1 MLVWVWVGVRGG
13 RGRALNEA
21 GTDHSCFLVF
31 FLDDL
36 FHGEGFVVEGLGV
49 HRAADLHA
57 HGADL
62 AGHGAAGGPDAGP
75 LEIDVAAEAGVH
87 LHGGGGGDGVLV
99 GGEEDE
105 LPAFLFAVEGDQIA
119 DVSAGVFLRGVFF
132 AVGEDDEDDFGGAL
146 GLRQGLEAAV
156 GLFDRAANGI
166 EQGGGASRLVGG
178 GGELRDLGE
187 RLGIDVDFVLVV
199 KLDETEPGS
208 ARDGDLVAEEFV
220 EGGNGRFLH
229 GLPWSRSGRGCRRFR

>member
-1 MLVWVWVGVRGG
+1 
-13 RGRALNEA
+13 
-21 GTDHSCFLVF
+21 LVF

-166 EQGGGASRLVGG
+166 EQGRGASRGVSGG
-178 GGELRDLGE
+178 SEFRNLLHGDGGDGDFILIIKLNE
-187 RLGIDVDFVLVV
+187 R
-199 KLDETEPGS
+199 EPGL
-208 ARDGDLVAEEFV
+208 AGNIKLVFDELI

-229 GLPWSRSGRGCRRFR
+229 GLHGAGAVEDVGEFGGHRGRWEKLKR